1 MGTVRV
7 DRTSVMATLR
17 DHAPELRRLG
27 IARLYLFGSVAA
39 DAATPT
45 SDVDLFFDFDDPHFS
60 LIELLQV
67 KARLEE
73 LLSNPADV
81 MTRGSLHPRLRPE
94 IERSAVQ
101 VF

>member
-1 MGTVRV
+1 M
-7 DRTSVMATLR
+7 DRISVIATLR
-17 DHAPELRRLG
+17 DHAAELRRLG
-27 IARLYLFGSVAA
+27 IAHLYLFGSVAA
-39 DAATPT
+39 NLASPT

-60 LIELLQV
+60 LIELLRV

-73 LLSNPADV
+73 MLSSPTDV